1 MNSPAPPSFLL
12 IMANK
17 LDCSLMREFLL
28 GRLSL
33 QAPHI
38 QVADDFATGVEQ
50 FAPSKPQTVIVDPK
64 CDPQAV
70 GGTIQLVKKHG
81 EAQFVILDDTL
92 REGVIVE
99 ILPYPI
105 SYLTRQM
112 STYEVAACL
121 NEISLKKS
129 RAFDPAVRDRLR
141 MRNNAWQLMP
151 RNSEPSLAMLT
162 AKELGVLKLIAMG
175 LSIAECGEQLGVTA
189 STVDDHKTNIM
200 RKLDLH
206 KITHLARFA
215 IRHGLVQV

>member
-1 MNSPAPPSFLL
+1 
-12 IMANK
+12 MANK
-17 LDCSLMREFLL
+17 LDCTLMREFLL

-38 QVADDFATGVEQ
+38 QFADDFASGVEQ
-50 FAPSKPQTVIVDPK
+50 FAQKQSQIVIVDPK
-64 CDPQAV
+64 CDTQAV
-70 GGTIQLVKKHG
+70 CGILELAKSHG
-81 EAQFVILDDTL
+81 ESQFAILDDSI

-99 ILPYPI
+99 ILPHRI

-112 STYEVAACL
+112 SSYELVACL
-121 NEISLKKS
+121 NEIATKKS
-129 RAFDPAVRDRLR
+129 RVFDPAIRDRMR
-141 MRNNAWQLMP
+141 MRNQDLQLVG
-151 RNSEPSLAMLT
+151 REGEPSIAVLT
-162 AKELGVLKLIAMG
+162 AKERGVLKLIAMG
-175 LSIAECGEQLGVTA
+175 FSIAECGEQLGVTA

>member
-1 MNSPAPPSFLL
+1 MNSPAPPSYLL

-17 LDCSLMREFLL
+17 LDCSFMREFLL
-28 GRLSL
+28 GRMSL

-38 QVADDFATGVEQ
+38 QFTDDFAAGVEQ
-50 FAPSKPQTVIVDPK
+50 LAHSRPTIVIVDPK
-64 CDPQAV
+64 CDLQSVDGIVELARQDDE
-70 GGTIQLVKKHG
+70 T
-81 EAQFVILDDTL
+81 QFVMIDDSV

-99 ILPYPI
+99 ILPYRI

-112 STYEVAACL
+112 SSYELVACL
-121 NEISLKKS
+121 NEITTKKT
-129 RAFDPAVRDRLR
+129 RVFDPAVRDRLQQ
-141 MRNNAWQLMP
+141 RNNSWHLAH
-151 RNSEPSLAMLT
+151 RNSELSLALLT
-162 AKELGVLKLIAMG
+162 AKERGVLRLIAMG

>member
-1 MNSPAPPSFLL
+1 LNSLAPPSYLL

-17 LDCSLMREFLL
+17 LDCSFMREFLL
-28 GRLSL
+28 GRMSL

-38 QVADDFATGVEQ
+38 QFTDDFAAGVEQ
-50 FAPSKPQTVIVDPK
+50 ITQSPPQMLIVDPK
-64 CDPQAV
+64 CNPQAV
-70 GGTIQLVKKHG
+70 CGTVELAKNH
-81 EAQFVILDDTL
+81 ELTQFVILDDSI

-99 ILPYPI
+99 ILPYRI

-112 STYEVAACL
+112 SSYELVACL
-121 NEISLKKS
+121 NEIATKKT
-129 RAFDPAVRDRLR
+129 RVFDPAIRDRLR
-141 MRNNAWQLMP
+141 MRNHDWQLVG
-151 RNSEPSLAMLT
+151 RDSEPTLALLT
-162 AKELGVLKLIAMG
+162 AKERGVLKLIAMG